1 MGKAKMKTK
10 WLQDSS
16 PESLQHLPEK
26 TPSTSGFQHRR
37 PKAANQEINT
47 GQPVRSSSPQPSTS
61 GLHLNRDWRTRRSR
75 PQASTSGFKR
85 GREEADQEEVHP
97 GRRVR
102 RSSPRPSTSGFQR
115 GRQVGSHQ
123 EVNRKYNV
131 CSQRNKPSSCG
142 AIPSLLPLFFNRG
155 REEAEQEEQ
164 EHQRFRSGYYR
175 VQTDTDG
182 SRPTMRFPYWFLPNT
197 VNDVLGMVSGWWNSS
212 SYTPQ
217 MEYFSLTQGQ
227 SPLEIL

>member
-115 GRQVGSHQ
+115 GRQTSQAHVVPSPVFYLFFSTV
-123 EVNRKYNV
+123 EERRLNRK
-131 CSQRNKPSSCG
+131 SRNTKDSG
-142 AIPSLLPLFFNRG
+142 AGTTESRLTPMGPVPPCASLIGFYQTLLMMYWVWSRG
-155 REEAEQEEQ
+155 GGTALHIHHRWSIS
-164 EHQRFRSGYYR
+164 HSLK
-175 VQTDTDG
+175 G
-182 SRPTMRFPYWFLPNT
+182 SLH
-197 VNDVLGMVSGWWNSS
+197 
-212 SYTPQ
+212 
-217 MEYFSLTQGQ
+217 
-227 SPLEIL
+227 